1 LAQAEAKK
9 PDVAARLGK
18 NHPDYQAVEGEIS
31 DLRTRI
37 AQESANIATSLGN
50 ATQSNLRRENDVR
63 QALEAQKKKVLELK
77 YQHDQSAMFES
88 DVTAAQRDLDQVSQ
102 RLAQSNLES
111 LTQQTNVVQLS
122 TATAP
127 SSASSPKMV
136 INLIVAVFLGGMLGI
151 ATALAAEMRN
161 RRVREDEDIIDLLGV
176 PLLGKLDIVRVRA
189 NDVRLPQTAP
199 GRLEPSVI

>member
-1 LAQAEAKK
+1 
-9 PDVAARLGK
+9 
-18 NHPDYQAVEGEIS
+18 
-31 DLRTRI
+31 
-37 AQESANIATSLGN
+37 
-50 ATQSNLRRENDVR
+50 
-63 QALEAQKKKVLELK
+63 
-77 YQHDQSAMFES
+77 MFES

-127 SSASSPKMV
+127 SGASSPKIM
-136 INLIVAVFLGGMLGI
+136 INLIVAIFLGGMLGI

-176 PLLGKLDIVRVRA
+176 PLLGKIDIVRVRA